1 MTLPRDPNLHGVAA
15 KVRAGERLR
24 FDDGVLLYR
33 SRDLLGVGHL
43 ADIVRRRH
51 NGNRTHYVVN
61 RHINPT
67 NICQN
72 RCRFCA
78 FSRDAGDPDAY
89 ALTVEQALAKAREAC
104 PDHVIPL
111 GASAPRGIPSSTTGR
126 GGGVSEFHIVGG
138 LHPDLPFEY
147 YLELLSA
154 LRAEFPSVHL
164 QAFTAVEIDHLARLA
179 GLSVRDCLLALRDAG
194 LGSLP
199 GGGAEVFSPRV
210 RRALCP
216 EKLRAEGW
224 LEIMRTAHELG
235 LRSNATMLYG
245 HMETAE
251 EVIDHLLRLRELQ
264 DDTGGF
270 LAFIPLAFHPQHT
283 QLEGEVPP
291 STTAFQD
298 LRAIA
303 IARLM
308 LDNFPHVKVFWIMV
322 GLKLAQ
328 VALGFGADDID
339 GTVTEER
346 ITHAA
351 GAETPEALSEEE
363 LVRVIEE
370 AGFEPFRRDTLY
382 NPVPA
387 HRFAPARQA

>member
-1 MTLPRDPNLHGVAA
+1 MILPRDPELNDIAA
-15 KVRAGERLR
+15 KVRAGERLA
-24 FDDGVLLYR
+24 FDDGVRLYR

-43 ADIVRRRH
+43 ADIVRRRL
-51 NGNRTHYVVN
+51 NGRRAYYIVN
-61 RHINPT
+61 CHINPS
-67 NICQN
+67 NICKN

-78 FSRDAGDPDAY
+78 FSRDATDPDAY
-89 ALTVEQALAKAREAC
+89 ALTVEEALAKARGAC
-104 PDHVIPL
+104 PEPAEAVA
-111 GASAPRGIPSSTTGR
+111 GQ
-126 GGGVSEFHIVGG
+126 GVSEFHIVGG
-138 LHPDLPFEY
+138 LHPDLPFDY

-154 LRAEFPSVHL
+154 LKSEFREVHL

-179 GLSVRDCLLALRDAG
+179 GLSIRDCLLALREAG

-216 EKLRAEGW
+216 DKLSAEGW
-224 LEIMRTAHELG
+224 LEIMRAAHELG

-245 HMETAE
+245 HIETAE
-251 EVIDHLLRLRELQ
+251 EVIEHLVRLRELQ
-264 DDTGGF
+264 DETGGF
-270 LAFIPLAFHPQHT
+270 LAFIPLAFHPRHT
-283 QLEGEVPP
+283 PLEGEIPAG
-291 STTAFQD
+291 TTAFQD

-328 VALGFGADDID
+328 VALSFGADDVD

-351 GAETPEALSEEE
+351 GAETPAALSEDE

-370 AGFEPFRRDTLY
+370 AGLEPVRRDTLY
-382 NPVPA
+382 RPVPRDFEGTA
-387 HRFAPARQA
+387 TSAVPRSGVA

>member
-1 MTLPRDPNLHGVAA
+1 MTLPRDPGLRDVAA
-15 KVRAGERLR
+15 KVRDGERLT
-24 FDDGVLLYR
+24 FDDGVRLYR

-43 ADIVRRRH
+43 ADIVRRRL
-51 NGNRTHYVVN
+51 NGSRAHYVVN

-67 NICQN
+67 NICKN

-78 FSRDAGDPDAY
+78 FSRDADDPDAY
-89 ALTVEQALAKAREAC
+89 ALTVEEALTKAREA
-104 PDHVIPL
+104 
-111 GASAPRGIPSSTTGR
+111 
-126 GGGVSEFHIVGG
+126 GGQSVSEFHIVGG

-154 LRAEFPSVHL
+154 LRAEFPDVHL

-179 GLSVRDCLLALRDAG
+179 GLSVRDCLLALREAG

-216 EKLRAEGW
+216 DKLGPDGW
-224 LEIMRTAHELG
+224 LETVRTAHELG

-245 HMETAE
+245 HIETAE
-251 EVIDHLLRLRELQ
+251 EVIEHLLRLRDLQ
-264 DDTGGF
+264 DETGGF

-283 QLEGEVPP
+283 QLHGEVPP
-291 STTAFQD
+291 GTTAFQD

-328 VALGFGADDID
+328 VALSFGADDID
-339 GTVTEER
+339 GTVIEER

-351 GAETPEALSEEE
+351 GAETPEALSEQE

-370 AGFEPFRRDTLY
+370 AGFAPFRRDTLY
-382 NPVPA
+382 NPVGA
-387 HRFAPARQA
+387 HGRAPTPRA